1 MVASSV
7 TRVMVSAREASRIIE
22 TEAGVC
28 RQQSRRALLAGVAG
42 PGLRA
47 GGSLLYDAH
56 RVREI
61 AQWPEVDHDALLALC
76 PAGVFVLRLSQ
87 GAVDPGG
94 SWRARA
100 AALRHQ
106 TDVGDFA
113 RIQVRARL
121 EDHGTLPVVAT
132 ICGYPVLLAELVDL
146 ASVGPGRVRLALVP
160 PDPLAAWLAPLR
172 SRRLVTS
179 PGPTWL
185 LLGSQ
190 PYLRRAGSAWPSDP
204 PPGSGRDTMWA
215 RAM

>member
-1 MVASSV
+1 VVAPNV
-7 TRVMVSAREASRIIE
+7 TRVMVRAREASRIIE
-22 TEAGVC
+22 TGVGVC

-42 PGLRA
+42 PAVRA

-56 RVREI
+56 RVHEV
-61 AQWPEVDHDALLALC
+61 AQWPQVDHDALLALC
-76 PAGVFVLRLSQ
+76 PAGVFVLRLSH
-87 GAVDPGG
+87 GAVDPGR

-100 AALRHQ
+100 AALRDQ

-121 EDHGTLPVVAT
+121 EDHGTLPLVAT

-146 ASVGPGRVRLALVP
+146 VSVGPGRVRLAMVP
-160 PDPLAAWLAPLR
+160 PDPFAAWLDPLR

-179 PGPTWL
+179 PGPSWL

-190 PYLRRAGSAWPSDP
+190 PYLRQAGRACPTDA
-204 PPGSGRDTMWA
+204 PGPGRDTMWA